1 MPSLFPWFKK
11 NATATRPQ
19 RNGDSIRTL
28 PSTEFAFRLFEN
40 LNPGERNLAVCP
52 YGARVLLSMLWEGS
66 TGETRKEMSEALHF
80 NMDPNSSG
88 NCYERLGRPLG
99 YQLKTERRGLQMLT
113 ANSLWCD
120 DGFAPKGEYV
130 KTLQEHY
137 WAEIQTISF
146 RAADAPQKV
155 NRWADE
161 KTHGRIPAVVS
172 SLYEFSPLV
181 ALNAVYFKGSWV
193 KPFESE
199 QTKEEEFTLQN
210 GKKELV
216 PMAIRKVWL
225 RGAARRSDCAFAIH
239 WRHEHVRGPSAK
251 RNELSKILRRIA
263 QHDRH
268 KLDRRNGRTARP
280 SAASEISD

>member
-1 MPSLFPWFKK
+1 MDERLARPQICEENDKTKTGDSPMPSLFPWFKK

-80 NMDPNSSG
+80 NTDPNSSG

-120 DGFAPKGEYV
+120 DRFAPKEEYV

-137 WAEIQTISF
+137 WAES
-146 RAADAPQKV
+146 
-155 NRWADE
+155 
-161 KTHGRIPAVVS
+161 
-172 SLYEFSPLV
+172 
-181 ALNAVYFKGSWV
+181 
-193 KPFESE
+193 KPSAF
-199 QTKEEEFTLQN
+199 
-210 GKKELV
+210 V
-216 PMAIRKVWL
+216 PPTRH
-225 RGAARRSDCAFAIH
+225 RRSTA
-239 WRHEHVRGPSAK
+239 GPMKKHTEESLPSSAHYM
-251 RNELSKILRRIA
+251 NSRRWW
-263 QHDRH
+263 
-268 KLDRRNGRTARP
+268 P
-280 SAASEISD
+280 